1 MKSSLIPV
9 CLFFLLQPSNRLTVP
24 GTGEVVDPH
33 QDIVGEF
40 KNVGKDTTKTGHF
53 PISVGHIERP
63 SCLEKVG
70 HPYESRIRHQYAMRR
85 RRTTVHEKVLY
96 SRERG
101 NVRDR
106 LDSRAASRTT
116 NMIEDAAQ
124 APLSVA
130 R

>member
-1 MKSSLIPV
+1 
-9 CLFFLLQPSNRLTVP
+9 
-24 GTGEVVDPH
+24 
-33 QDIVGEF
+33 
-40 KNVGKDTTKTGHF
+40 
-53 PISVGHIERP
+53 
-63 SCLEKVG
+63 
-70 HPYESRIRHQYAMRR
+70 MRR

-124 APLSVA
+124 APLSIA
-130 R
+130 RALSEARRERFDLSLASRCPSS

>member
-1 MKSSLIPV
+1 MAGIGWGCNDICSLLVVLTTSSPQYLI
-9 CLFFLLQPSNRLTVP
+9 FLSLASLALRQ
-24 GTGEVVDPH
+24 
-33 QDIVGEF
+33 
-40 KNVGKDTTKTGHF
+40 
-53 PISVGHIERP
+53 
-63 SCLEKVG
+63 
-70 HPYESRIRHQYAMRR
+70 QYAMRR

-106 LDSRAASRTT
+106 LDIRAASRTN

>member
-1 MKSSLIPV
+1 MVVTIFKPLPQFHQVVILLANSKASLILSANPV
-9 CLFFLLQPSNRLTVP
+9 HCK
-24 GTGEVVDPH
+24 H
-33 QDIVGEF
+33 
-40 KNVGKDTTKTGHF
+40 
-53 PISVGHIERP
+53 
-63 SCLEKVG
+63 EK
-70 HPYESRIRHQYAMRR
+70 RIRQHYAMRR